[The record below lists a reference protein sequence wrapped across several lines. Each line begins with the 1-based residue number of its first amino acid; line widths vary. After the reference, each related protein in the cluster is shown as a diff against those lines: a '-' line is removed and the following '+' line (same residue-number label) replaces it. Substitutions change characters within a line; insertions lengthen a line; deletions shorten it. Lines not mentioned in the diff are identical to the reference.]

1 MLRTTVV
8 MVACFILIAFGVATA
23 SEEEELARQSQ
34 NPIANLISLPFQ
46 NNINFDVGPKEKTQN
61 VLNIQPVWPFQLGE
75 DWNLITRTIAPVI
88 SQPAMAPGDDREFG
102 LGDITFTSW
111 FSPRKPGKWIWG
123 GRACCAFADGNR

>member
-61 VLNIQPVWPFQLGE
+61 VLNIQPV
-75 DWNLITRTIAPVI
+75 
-88 SQPAMAPGDDREFG
+88 
-102 LGDITFTSW
+102 
-111 FSPRKPGKWIWG
+111 
-123 GRACCAFADGNR
+123 